1 MKNMNEND
9 VKRDMIVDMNTKR
22 INGKLSL
29 PYIVP
34 LHYSFLENI
43 NDDQTNTQ
51 KSNVKTNMSDL
62 KMTVNGNED
71 EIEIFE
77 SPNTKCFLN
86 LYLV

>member
-9 VKRDMIVDMNTKR
+9 VKRDTIVDMNTKR
-22 INGKLSL
+22 INGKLLL
-29 PYIVP
+29 PYVVP
-34 LHYSFLENI
+34 PHYSFLENI

-77 SPNTKCFLN
+77 LPNTKCFLN
-86 LYLV
+86 LYI

>member
-9 VKRDMIVDMNTKR
+9 VKRDTIVDMNTKR
-22 INGKLSL
+22 INGKLFL
-29 PYIVP
+29 MLYFHII
-34 LHYSFLENI
+34 FLENI

-51 KSNVKTNMSDL
+51 KNNVKTNMSDL